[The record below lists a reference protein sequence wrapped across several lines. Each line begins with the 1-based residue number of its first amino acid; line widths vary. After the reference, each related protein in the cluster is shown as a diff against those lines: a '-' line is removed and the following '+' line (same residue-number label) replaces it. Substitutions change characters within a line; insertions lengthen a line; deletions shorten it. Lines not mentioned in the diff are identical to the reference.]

1 MLYTSYFAKSVA
13 LKENGIVQVAISRS
27 TPDFFNGLSY
37 TRLAPSWDI
46 LKKYKADGNWDEYVD
61 VYTRDILDK
70 LNPRIV
76 YDEIVR
82 MVKETTCLSERGIAL
97 MCWEKSGTNCH
108 RHLVS
113 AWFNKNGIL
122 CKEWFN

>member
-13 LKENGIVQVAISRS
+13 LKESGIVQVAISRS

-61 VYTRDILDK
+61 IYTRDILDK

-76 YDEIVR
+76 YDEIVN
-82 MVKETTCLSERGIAL
+82 MVVEVTCRREQDIAL
-97 MCWEKSGTNCH
+97 LCWEKSNCH